1 MKTKASA
8 KSVLAYL
15 ELDEGVEYA
24 VYPALGGRR
33 RQAGTGHPEEKVRMD
48 AYNLLITKYGY
59 PAEYIDIEYPVVI
72 REDETPRYADI
83 VGGADTKKKAPVIV
97 VEEKTR
103 KRSEGEEQGQQS
115 ETNLEAFWV
124 W

>member
-83 VGGADTKKKAPVIV
+83 VVCSDTTKKRPLIV
-97 VEEKTR
+97 VEAK
-103 KRSEGEEQGQQS
+103 KPNRSDGE
-115 ETNLEAFWV
+115 
-124 W
+124 